1 MILVTGSNGFL
12 GRNLIMTLINSGME
26 VLGVDYSYEASR
38 NLEIRADVTT
48 SKFLDLVSDYRFDI
62 IIHLASPCSVI
73 QFNRD
78 PEGSILSTL
87 RGFYNIIKV
96 SKMTGARVIYPSSG
110 TVYNYEGHKQR
121 ESDIPNPP
129 NLYGITKVWAET
141 LMRSSGIESTG
152 LRIFAGYGP
161 HEERKGDLASVV
173 TLFLNDLLENK
184 APTIWGNGNQ
194 KRDFVYVNDII
205 KAFMTLIK
213 KDYWTYPII
222 NIGSGT
228 STSFSDLV
236 EILSKS
242 LGKNITPLYVPR
254 PSNYIEATEAD
265 ISIMRNHLEIDP
277 IPLGEGVKKLTE
289 YRIGLRNHE
298 DIRNL

>member
-26 VLGVDYSYEASR
+26 VLGVDYSYETPR
-38 NLEIRADVTT
+38 DLEIRADVTT

-141 LMRSSGIESTG
+141 LMRSSSIESTG

-173 TLFLNDLLENK
+173 TLFLNDLLEDK
-184 APTIWGNGNQ
+184 SPTIWGDGTQ
-194 KRDFVYVNDII
+194 GRDFVYVDDIT
-205 KAFMTLIK
+205 KSFMTLIK
-213 KDYWTYPII
+213 RDCWTYPII
-222 NIGSGT
+222 NIGGGT

-242 LGKNITPLYVPR
+242 LGKNIPPV
-254 PSNYIEATEAD
+254 YIPKPPKYIDTTEAN
-265 ISIMRNHLEIDP
+265 ISIMRNYLGIEPTSLE
-277 IPLGEGVKKLTE
+277 EGVKRLIE
-289 YRIGLRNHE
+289 YRIGLR
-298 DIRNL
+298 DPYDS